1 VKVRDLSTAR
11 RYARALLD
19 VAREQES
26 GEATSLALR
35 AAADLVAGNREL
47 AAVLMHPAYDVEKK
61 RAVVR
66 EVFGGSAG
74 ETLVGRLVDLL
85 MARGRLEILP
95 AVADAFAEQWNAARG
110 VVTAQ
115 ALTAAPL
122 TKDQQDRLATAL
134 SKAAG
139 VTVELEAAVDPGL
152 LGGVRVTMAGRIYD
166 GTVRG
171 RLQGLRRHLEGD
183 R

>member
-1 VKVRDLSTAR
+1 MRVRDLATAR

-19 VAREQES
+19 VARQQDL
-26 GEATSLALR
+26 GEATSQAIR
-35 AAADLVAGNREL
+35 AAADLLTGNASL
-47 AAVLMHPAYDVEKK
+47 AEVLSHPAYDLEKK
-61 RAVVR
+61 RAIVR

-115 ALTAAPL
+115 EVTATPL
-122 TKDQQDRLATAL
+122 TQGQQDRLAGAL
-134 SKAAG
+134 STAAG
-139 VTVELEAAVDPGL
+139 ATVELKAAVDPRL

>member
-1 VKVRDLSTAR
+1 VRVSDLSTAR

-19 VAREQES
+19 VARQQQG
-26 GEATSLALR
+26 GEATSEALR
-35 AAADLVAGNREL
+35 AAADLVTGNEAL

-66 EVFGGSAG
+66 EVFGGNAG

-85 MARGRLEILP
+85 MTRGRLEILP
-95 AVADAFAEQWNAARG
+95 AVADAFAEQWNTARG

-115 ALTAAPL
+115 AVTAAPL
-122 TKDQQDRLATAL
+122 TQGQQDRLAAAL
-134 SKAAG
+134 SAAAG
-139 VTVELEAAVDPGL
+139 ATVELQAAVDPRL

>member
-1 VKVRDLSTAR
+1 MRVRDLSTAR
-11 RYARALLD
+11 RYARALLE
-19 VAREQES
+19 VARQQES
-26 GEATSLALR
+26 GEATSQALR
-35 AAADLVAGNREL
+35 AAADLLSGNPAL
-47 AAVLMHPAYDVEKK
+47 AAVLAHPALDLEKK

-66 EVFGGSAG
+66 EVFGGDAG

-85 MARGRLEILP
+85 IGRGRLEILP
-95 AVADAFAEQWNAARG
+95 AVADAFTEQWNAARG

-115 ALTAAPL
+115 AITASPL
-122 TKDQQDRLATAL
+122 TKGQQDRLASAL
-134 SKAAG
+134 SAAAG
-139 VTVELEAAVDPGL
+139 ATVELQAAVDPRL